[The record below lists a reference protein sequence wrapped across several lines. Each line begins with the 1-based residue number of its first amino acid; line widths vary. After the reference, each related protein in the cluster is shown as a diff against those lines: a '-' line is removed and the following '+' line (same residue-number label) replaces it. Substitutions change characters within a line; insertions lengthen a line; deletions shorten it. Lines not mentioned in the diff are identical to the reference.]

1 MSHSAQGL
9 SETGS
14 TLIYEHECVL
24 SVQRLSSVVPGYLDA
39 GTKKEVIWVYLELEF
54 HLQARV
60 LFKQGTMNS
69 NQEKK

>member
-54 HLQARV
+54 HL
-60 LFKQGTMNS
+60 
-69 NQEKK
+69 